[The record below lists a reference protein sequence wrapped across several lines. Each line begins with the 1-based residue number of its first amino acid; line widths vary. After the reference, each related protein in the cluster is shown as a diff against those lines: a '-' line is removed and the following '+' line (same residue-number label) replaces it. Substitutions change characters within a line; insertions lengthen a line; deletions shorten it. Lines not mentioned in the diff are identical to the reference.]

1 MALLL
6 GSFIAAGVSA
16 QTPEGFFG
24 GGRFSGSGSGGRTS
38 CTFTPA
44 SGINFGSPSF
54 ACDGELLANYIV
66 ELNKFFYRLAIVL
79 AVLMITIGGF
89 QWLSA
94 MGNASKIGNAKET
107 IEQAVIG
114 LALAFTAYL
123 IFSQID
129 KSFVELKT
137 LDITSGTIDA
147 RCDQF
152 LDQDSCQRTEF
163 HPDIQCSW
171 DIAACPD
178 GSQIPGRAPCCTG
191 GSGQGNTLDGTCKN
205 VTITDC
211 TQHVGCYIATVQG
224 QTTCNASQPICIKT
238 KAQYQSFIQQYPT
251 LRPQCCASPQQG
263 GQQTYAWANYV
274 FNVADN
280 CALICGGSGA
290 SGWTAESNTI
300 CLNKVP

>member
-1 MALLL
+1 MRRIKKSGSIAVYAFAMALLL

-178 GSQIPGRAPCCTG
+178 GSQIPGRAPCCKL
-191 GSGQGNTLDGTCKN
+191 GSLTNVPGFYQIQGNYSFTDGSQAAAPLYHQMKCLSDAYGSILR
-205 VTITDC
+205 VTE
-211 TQHVGCYIATVQG
+211 A
-224 QTTCNASQPICIKT
+224 
-238 KAQYQSFIQQYPT
+238 YP
-251 LRPQCCASPQQG
+251 PS
-263 GQQTYAWANYV
+263 V
-274 FNVADN
+274 
-280 CALICGGSGA
+280 
-290 SGWTAESNTI
+290 
-300 CLNKVP
+300 